1 MYFYVCKSFWILLD
15 TMSLRCFESLHVDG
29 VCWSGP
35 MHAIFGHGD
44 LDVGPKP
51 QGQEGKPV
59 YQVYAGSIKLGNS

>member
-1 MYFYVCKSFWILLD
+1 
-15 TMSLRCFESLHVDG
+15 MSLRCFESLHVDG

-44 LDVGPKP
+44 LDVGPQP

-59 YQVYAGSIKLGNS
+59 YQIYAGSIKLGDS